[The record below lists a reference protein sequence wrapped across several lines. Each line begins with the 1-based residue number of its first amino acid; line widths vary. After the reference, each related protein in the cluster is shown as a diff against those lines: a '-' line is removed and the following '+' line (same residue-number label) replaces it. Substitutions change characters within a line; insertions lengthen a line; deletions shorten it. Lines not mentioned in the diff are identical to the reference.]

1 MARHEQVLALNSVS
15 APEIV
20 MIGNSIIHY
29 WAGEPFHSRQNGG
42 KAWEK
47 LFKGREVHN
56 LGFGWDKTENVLWRI
71 YHGELDGFRA
81 KTVFLLIGTN
91 NLPFNSDNEIIDG
104 IVCVAK
110 AIRERQPSAQLRILG
125 ILPRKEMEDRIRKI
139 NAELQNQLAEMSV
152 TYIDLAPVL
161 TKEKGRIDLSLFLD
175 GLHPNEK
182 GYERIADVLSAFL

>member
-1 MARHEQVLALNSVS
+1 MHLFPLEQSFPRFSSVLPAMKRL
-15 APEIV
+15 
-20 MIGNSIIHY
+20 
-29 WAGEPFHSRQNGG
+29 
-42 KAWEK
+42 
-47 LFKGREVHN
+47 
-56 LGFGWDKTENVLWRI
+56 
-71 YHGELDGFRA
+71 
-81 KTVFLLIGTN
+81 
-91 NLPFNSDNEIIDG
+91 
-104 IVCVAK
+104 VAK

-139 NAELQNQLAEMSV
+139 NAALQNQLAEMSV